1 VPSPYG
7 DSEVEVTLPV
17 EREKLSG
24 EPKAASSTAEAVLM
38 SKAGHGALSR
48 SIMIPSRLPDRL
60 VVDQREVDRYQPAEA
75 ADRARR

>member
-1 VPSPYG
+1 MCF
-7 DSEVEVTLPV
+7 
-17 EREKLSG
+17 
-24 EPKAASSTAEAVLM
+24 EP
-38 SKAGHGALSR
+38 